1 MKLDDRLKKIEA
13 KAPENKKIIVVKFAS
28 EVKELTCGDQIFL
41 RYESESEGEF
51 ILRIR
56 KLIELWLNRPMVTVL
71 VANF

>member
-13 KAPENKKIIVVKFAS
+13 KVPEEKKIIVVKFTS
-28 EVKELTCGDQIFL
+28 EVRELTCGNQIFL
-41 RYESESEGEF
+41 RYESESEDEF

-56 KLIELWLNRPMVTVL
+56 SLIELRLNRPLVTVL